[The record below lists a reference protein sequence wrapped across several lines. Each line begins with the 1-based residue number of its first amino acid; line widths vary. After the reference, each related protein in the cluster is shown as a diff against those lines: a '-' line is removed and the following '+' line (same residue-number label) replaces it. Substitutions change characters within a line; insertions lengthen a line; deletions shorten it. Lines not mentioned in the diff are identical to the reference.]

1 MSEQGTK
8 EKKTMK
14 KTKMKLMAPYIWH
27 PIETA
32 PDGVAI
38 LVAYDN
44 KSVDF
49 KDAEENQGYEWQPY
63 DGKRERWLQ
72 KPTHWM
78 RVEAPK

>member
-1 MSEQGTK
+1 MTK
-8 EKKTMK
+8 
-14 KTKMKLMAPYIWH
+14 KLANAAPFIWH

-32 PDGVAI
+32 PPNIDM

-44 KSVDF
+44 KSVNFIEADSNH
-49 KDAEENQGYEWQPY
+49 DYDWQPY
-63 DGKRERWLQ
+63 DGKRERGIW